1 MSDTEEDARRAE
13 EDWRREREAKYADE
27 ARIQAH
33 YDELD
38 RRFHQEVKNQAN
50 EAVKSYLGRNGDAV
64 DQRVIA
70 SIAEAKALLEHKH
83 FGPALCAAA
92 IAVELM
98 IRYMLIRPL
107 LQGAFLSD
115 EWADILTDRIV
126 TDKAGRDSH
135 LVPIVLRQ
143 WGLDVTS
150 VRSRTSKVP
159 VWQWIMMHLIKGRNN
174 YLHWYNPVAGNTAVI
189 GIECAEAFR
198 YEIVGALAKQF
209 GFSVDVTG
217 TWCKIVHPEEVNE
230 RGIIS
235 GTWSEEF
242 EPADPFTGVHQK

>member
-1 MSDTEEDARRAE
+1 MSDTEEEARRAE
-13 EDWRREREAKYADE
+13 EEWRREEEFEYAEE
-27 ARIQAH
+27 ARRQAY

-38 RRFHQEVKNQAN
+38 RLFEQGVKSQAK

-64 DQRVIA
+64 DQRVLA

-115 EWADILTDRIV
+115 EWANILTDRIM
-126 TDKAGRDSH
+126 TDKAGRDSD

-150 VRSRTSKVP
+150 VQSRTSKVP
-159 VWQWIMMHLIKGRNN
+159 VWQWITTHLFKGRNN
-174 YLHWYNPVAGNTAVI
+174 YLHWYDPVVGDTAVI

-209 GFSVDVTG
+209 GFSLDLTG
-217 TWCKIVHPEEVNE
+217 KWCEIDHPREENE
-230 RGIIS
+230 WTIS
-235 GTWSEEF
+235 GQWSEEF
-242 EPADPFTGVHQK
+242 EPADPFTRVHQK

>member
-1 MSDTEEDARRAE
+1 MSYAAE
-13 EDWRREREAKYADE
+13 EARADAYYE
-27 ARIQAH
+27 
-33 YDELD
+33 ELD
-38 RRFHQEVKNQAN
+38 RLFQQGVKNQAK
-50 EAVKSYLGRNGDAV
+50 EAVKLYLGRHRDAV
-64 DQRVIA
+64 DQRVLA

-126 TDKAGRDSH
+126 TDKAGRDSD

-150 VRSRTSKVP
+150 VRSSTSKVP
-159 VWQWIMMHLIKGRNN
+159 VWQWITTHLFKGRNN
-174 YLHWYNPVAGNTAVI
+174 YLHWYDPV
-189 GIECAEAFR
+189 
-198 YEIVGALAKQF
+198 
-209 GFSVDVTG
+209 
-217 TWCKIVHPEEVNE
+217 
-230 RGIIS
+230 
-235 GTWSEEF
+235 
-242 EPADPFTGVHQK
+242 